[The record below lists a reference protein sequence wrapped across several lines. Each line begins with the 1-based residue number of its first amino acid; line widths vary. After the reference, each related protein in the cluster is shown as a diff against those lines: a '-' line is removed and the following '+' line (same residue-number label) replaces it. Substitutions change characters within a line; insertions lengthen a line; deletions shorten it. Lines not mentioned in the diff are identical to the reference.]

1 MLTIDDFRGAT
12 DEEFLGMLGSLTE
25 REQMVLLLRR
35 GVNGN
40 APMSSEAVGS
50 ELGITGPEVQKIES
64 KALETVER
72 LNTGWREQRF
82 VIIHKD
88 GTREEF

>member
-12 DEEFLGMLGSLTE
+12 DEEFIGMLGSLTE

-35 GVNGN
+35 GLNG
-40 APMSSEAVGS
+40 AEPMSCEAIGS
-50 ELGITGPEVQKIES
+50 ELGITSPEVKKIES

-82 VIIHKD
+82 VIVHKD

>member
-35 GVNGN
+35 GMNGTE
-40 APMSSEAVGS
+40 PMSCEAVGS
-50 ELGITGPEVQKIES
+50 ELGITSPEVKKIES

-72 LNTGWREQRF
+72 LSTGWREERF
-82 VIIHKD
+82 VIVHKD